1 MASYNLAPLN
11 KIDIRKVWKNE
22 ASDFTNWLAKPDNL
36 QILGNEIG
44 IDISL
49 IRTEAPVGRFSV
61 DILAEV
67 ENSDKQVVIENQLES
82 TDHDHL
88 GKIITYAA
96 GFDASMVIWIVK
108 KARDE
113 HRKAIDWLN
122 QYTDENLNFFLIKIE
137 VWQIEASPFAP
148 KFELIS
154 KPNDW
159 AKTTK
164 QLIKNSQY
172 SDLQARQLEFWQE
185 FKNHAQE
192 NNTTL
197 KLANPPAKHWFTI
210 SIGTK
215 YAYIDLTLS
224 SKDDVIRTEFY
235 IKDNKDLYFFLE
247 KRKNKIHESL
257 GYEVVWMELPDK
269 KASRAKIEMSGS
281 IYKTDEWKIFFKWL
295 QEKAEQFQKV
305 FGEQVEC
312 FKKKRNE

>member
-36 QILGNEIG
+36 QILGKEIG

-108 KARDE
+108 EAREE

-122 QYTDENLNFFLIKIE
+122 QYTDENLNFFLVKIE
-137 VWQIEASPFAP
+137 VWQIENSPFAP
-148 KFELIS
+148 NFEIVS

-159 AKTTK
+159 AKIVK
-164 QLIKNSQY
+164 HSIEK
-172 SDLQARQLEFWQE
+172 SDISGLKALHRKFWQE
-185 FKNHAQE
+185 FKDYAQE

-197 KLANPPAKHWFTI
+197 KLAKPPAKNWFSI

-215 YAYIDLTLS
+215 HAYINLTLTS
-224 SKDDVIRTEFY
+224 MVDVIRTEFY
-235 IKDNKDLYFFLE
+235 IPDNTDLYFLLE
-247 KRKNKIHESL
+247 KRKDKIHQLL
-257 GYEVVWMELPDK
+257 GYDVVWMELPDK

-281 IYKTDEWKIFFKWL
+281 IYKTDEWKIYFKWL

-305 FGEQVEC
+305 FGEQV
-312 FKKKRNE
+312 KKFQ